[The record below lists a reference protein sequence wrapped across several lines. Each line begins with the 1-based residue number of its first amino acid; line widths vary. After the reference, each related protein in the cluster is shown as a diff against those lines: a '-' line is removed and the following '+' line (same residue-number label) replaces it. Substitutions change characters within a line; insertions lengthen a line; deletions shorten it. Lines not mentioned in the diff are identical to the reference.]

1 MSAYKV
7 IFVNNNILS
16 ITATDNEYFFE
27 GDTFYYEY
35 GGYLIFAIFK
45 TDTKSAALDKARKL
59 IASKRK
65 V

>member
-35 GGYLIFAIFK
+35 GGYLIFARLK
-45 TDTKSAALDKARKL
+45 TDTKNAA
-59 IASKRK
+59 
-65 V
+65 

>member
-1 MSAYKV
+1 MNTYKV
-7 IFVNNNILS
+7 TFANNTILS

-45 TDTKSAALDKARKL
+45 TDTESVALDKARAL
-59 IASKRK
+59 IANKRK